1 MTEAMGRAVGN
12 DEAGLRAT
20 VDAMRAAFLAGPPP
34 DLVARQARLRMLRRA
49 VQARSRDL
57 VRAAAE
63 DFGQRRAEETLILD
77 LGPVVQ
83 ATRHLARNLGRW
95 MRPDRRA
102 VPVTLWPGRARVIRQ
117 PKGVVGI
124 MAPWN
129 YPFGLSLIP
138 LATALAAGNR
148 AMLKPSELAPASAE
162 AMATLLAEIF
172 PADEV
177 GVVLGGPETG
187 AAFAGL
193 PFDHLVFTGS
203 TEVGRRVL
211 QAAAR
216 NLVPVTLELGGKSPA
231 ILGRDADFAKASRD
245 IAWGKIANAGQ
256 TCIAPDYV
264 LVHRADAPAF
274 RDRLVEELG
283 RAFTARGGMTGIID
297 AARADRL
304 RTLVAEAEAAG
315 AEVRWIGGAPG
326 EGRAIAPAVV
336 SGASPDSRL
345 MREEIFGPVLP
356 IQTYGD
362 LAQAVGQVAAGPRP
376 LALYFYGGRAGGAEV
391 LSRTTSGNVTVNGV
405 MTHYAVD
412 SLPFGGVGASGIG
425 AYHGR
430 EGFEAMTH
438 ARGVFREPLRSLI
451 PLGRTGGRFE
461 RLFAWYMMR

>member
-1 MTEAMGRAVGN
+1 MTDGIGGGEAARLMGLLEV
-12 DEAGLRAT
+12 LR
-20 VDAMRAAFLAGPPP
+20 RGFLAADPP
-34 DLVARQARLRMLRRA
+34 DLAARRADLARLKAAVRA
-49 VQARSRDL
+49 RKGDF

-63 DFGQRRAEETLILD
+63 DFGRRRAEETVILD

-83 ATRHLARNLGRW
+83 AAGYLARNLGRW
-95 MRPDRRA
+95 MRPERRR

-148 AMLKPSELAPASAE
+148 AMLKPSELAPASAR
-162 AMATLLAEIF
+162 AMAAMLAETF
-172 PADEV
+172 APDEV
-177 GVVLGGPETG
+177 TVVEGGPETG

-203 TEVGRRVL
+203 TAVGRKVMR
-211 QAAAR
+211 AAAE

-231 ILGRDADFAKASRD
+231 ILGRDADFAKAARD
-245 IAWGKIANAGQ
+245 IAWAKIANAGQ
-256 TCIAPDYV
+256 TCIAPDHV
-264 LVHRADAPAF
+264 LVHEDDAAAF
-274 RDRLVEELG
+274 VARLVAELE
-283 RAFTARGGMTGIID
+283 RAFAGGARMTRIID
-297 AARADRL
+297 AAKARRL
-304 RTLVAEAEAAG
+304 RALLAEAAS
-315 AEVRWIGGAPG
+315 GGAALHVI
-326 EGRAIAPAVV
+326 GRNAGQGCDGPPAVV
-336 SGASPDSRL
+336 TGLPPDCGL
-345 MREEIFGPVLP
+345 MREEIFGPLLP
-356 IQTYGD
+356 VVTYASLD
-362 LAQAVGQVAAGPRP
+362 AALAGIAEGPRP
-376 LALYFYGGRAGGAEV
+376 LALYYYGGAEGRARV
-391 LSRTTSGNVTVNGV
+391 LARSLSGNVTVNGV

-430 EGFEAMTH
+430 EGFEAMSH
-438 ARGVFREPLRSLI
+438 ARGVYDEPLRSLI